1 MKVNNSS
8 FSEPCKIVDELNKH
22 FTEVGSTL
30 ASALPQNNCDFKQYL
45 LKPKTNFRL
54 EKISVK
60 SVLEILNSLVTKKAV
75 GIDYISSKLLK
86 VAAPVLAESLCKIF
100 NKSVETGTFPS
111 EWKSPKVFPV
121 YKKDDKSD
129 PNSYR
134 PISVLHAVAWK
145 SF

>member
-1 MKVNNSS
+1 MNNSS
-8 FSEPCKIVDELNKH
+8 FSEPCKIIDELNKH

-86 VAAPVLAESLCKIF
+86 IAAPVLAESLCKIF
-100 NKSVETGTFPS
+100 NKFVETGTFPS

-121 YKKDDKSD
+121 YMKDDKSD